1 MTELVTKGIKIS
13 VKTVFEGTFLKNEF
27 IHYAFS
33 YEIYI
38 KNLSEDATQL
48 LSRKWTILDSLN
60 ENETIYGEGVVGKTP
75 IIQPGELH
83 KYKSGCVLRSPNG
96 AMKRFYLMENYSTSS
111 QFKVRIPSFKLSAT
125 FAQN

>member
-1 MTELVTKGIKIS
+1 M
-13 VKTVFEGTFLKNEF
+13 FD
-27 IHYAFS
+27 
-33 YEIYI
+33 I

-96 AMKRFYLMENYSTSS
+96 AMKGFYLMENYSTSS

>member
-60 ENETIYGEGVVGKTP
+60 ENETIYGEGVVGKSP

-96 AMKRFYLMENYSTSS
+96 AMKGFYLMENYSTSS

>member
-83 KYKSGCVLRSPNG
+83 KYKSGCVLRYPNG
-96 AMKRFYLMENYSTSS
+96 AMKGFYLMENYSTSS

>member
-38 KNLSEDATQL
+38 KNLSKDATQL
-48 LSRKWTILDSLN
+48 LSKKWTILDSLN

-96 AMKRFYLMENYSTSS
+96 AMKGFYLMENYSTSS

>member
-1 MTELVTKGIKIS
+1 MTEQVTKGIKIS

-96 AMKRFYLMENYSTSS
+96 AMKGFYLMENYSTSS

>member
-96 AMKRFYLMENYSTSS
+96 AMKGFYLMENYSTSS
-111 QFKVRIPSFKLSAT
+111 QFKVRIPSFKLNAT

>member
-38 KNLSEDATQL
+38 KNLSEDIKKYEPRMA
-48 LSRKWTILDSLN
+48 LDGGNDGLDLVKKV
-60 ENETIYGEGVVGKTP
+60 I
-75 IIQPGELH
+75 
-83 KYKSGCVLRSPNG
+83 YKSKNILKINGVLALEIGNEQI
-96 AMKRFYLMENYSTSS
+96 K
-111 QFKVRIPSFKLSAT
+111 KVSKILTDNNFRIRNVIKDYKNNVRCIIAYYK
-125 FAQN
+125 

>member
-60 ENETIYGEGVVGKTP
+60 ENKTIYGEGVVGKTP

-96 AMKRFYLMENYSTSS
+96 AMKGFYLMENYSTSS

>member
-13 VKTVFEGTFLKNEF
+13 VKTVLEGTFLKNEF

-96 AMKRFYLMENYSTSS
+96 AMKGYYLMENYSTSS

>member
-60 ENETIYGEGVVGKTP
+60 ENETIYGEGVVGKTQ

-96 AMKRFYLMENYSTSS
+96 AMKGFYLMENYSTSS

>member
-60 ENETIYGEGVVGKTP
+60 ENETIYEEGVVGKTP

-96 AMKRFYLMENYSTSS
+96 AMKGFYLMENYSTSS

>member
-48 LSRKWTILDSLN
+48 LSRKWNILDSLN

-96 AMKRFYLMENYSTSS
+96 AMKGFYLMENYSTSS

>member
-38 KNLSEDATQL
+38 KNLSENATQL

-96 AMKRFYLMENYSTSS
+96 AMKGFYLMENYSTSS

>member
-96 AMKRFYLMENYSTSS
+96 AMKGYYLMENYSTSS

>member
-1 MTELVTKGIKIS
+1 MTEQVTKGIKIS

-83 KYKSGCVLRSPNG
+83 KYKSGCLLRSPNG
-96 AMKRFYLMENYSTSS
+96 AMKGFYLMENYSTSS

>member
-96 AMKRFYLMENYSTSS
+96 AMKGFYLMENYSTSS

>member
-13 VKTVFEGTFLKNEF
+13 VKTVFECTFLKNEF

-83 KYKSGCVLRSPNG
+83 K
-96 AMKRFYLMENYSTSS
+96 
-111 QFKVRIPSFKLSAT
+111 
-125 FAQN
+125 

>member
-96 AMKRFYLMENYSTSS
+96 AMKGFYLMENYSTSS
-111 QFKVRIPSFKLSAT
+111 QFKVRISSFKLCAT